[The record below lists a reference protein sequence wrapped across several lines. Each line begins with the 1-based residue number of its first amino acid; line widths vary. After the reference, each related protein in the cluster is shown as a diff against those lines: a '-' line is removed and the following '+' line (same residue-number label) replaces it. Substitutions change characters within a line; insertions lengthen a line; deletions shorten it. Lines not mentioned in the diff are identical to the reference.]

1 LFIYSLIQISFN
13 SFLCLQAAVEALC
26 LAEKMGLTNTSE
38 GKRKEKK
45 GNRRNSRT
53 EKGRRGREKV
63 AKGEKGLRK
72 VGGGRGRGERKRRVW
87 EGRREGKVLGT
98 NKYSKTILSKH

>member
-38 GKRKEKK
+38 GKKKRKKEIGEIVEGRRGGGEQEREGEGREGEEGIEKDRGRERKRKREEKK
-45 GNRRNSRT
+45 G
-53 EKGRRGREKV
+53 
-63 AKGEKGLRK
+63 L
-72 VGGGRGRGERKRRVW
+72 GG
-87 EGRREGKVLGT
+87 
-98 NKYSKTILSKH
+98 